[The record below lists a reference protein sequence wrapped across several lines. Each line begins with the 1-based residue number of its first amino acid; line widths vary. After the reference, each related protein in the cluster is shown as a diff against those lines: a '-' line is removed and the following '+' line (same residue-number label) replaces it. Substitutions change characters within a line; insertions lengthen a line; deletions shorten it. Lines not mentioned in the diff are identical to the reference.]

1 VRTLGPRSPPRRLGH
16 STQEETSPKE
26 PPSARYCE
34 CTRPGWA
41 REVAGPA
48 YPMWPTERA
57 VRPMN
62 RAATTATVGR
72 QPHDARPTA
81 LRGRIGPAQG
91 LGPNSTEEQAHVVPH
106 TPPIGPVQPANLT
119 ADTLLQWT
127 RRPIHRRSHG

>member
-72 QPHDARPTA
+72 QPHDARAQRPCALGSA
-81 LRGRIGPAQG
+81 LRKVSAR
-91 LGPNSTEEQAHVVPH
+91 
-106 TPPIGPVQPANLT
+106 
-119 ADTLLQWT
+119 T
-127 RRPIHRRSHG
+127 RRRSKPMSSHTRPRSARFSRRT